1 MNMSGEGCEH
11 TRLVLDH
18 KNRTKM
24 VMNTIKDLREYD
36 FDSIVCCGT
45 SGLLVAP
52 QVCEILNKEIVVV
65 RKDHEKR
72 YSPFIIEGVLG
83 SRFIFLDDL
92 VCSGATLKYVIKNL
106 KEEHPYAKCLGA
118 YCYMKDKCGY
128 KNAPDIF
135 YKEFGIDY
143 LNHSL

>member
-1 MNMSGEGCEH
+1 MLGEGCEH
-11 TRLVLDH
+11 TRLVLNH
-18 KNRTKM
+18 NNRTMM

-45 SGLLVAP
+45 SGLIIAP
-52 QVCEILNKEIVVV
+52 QVCEILNKEIVIV

-72 YSPFIIEGVLG
+72 YSPFVIEGILG
-83 SRFIFLDDL
+83 SRFVFLDDL
-92 VCSGATLKYVIKNL
+92 VCSGATLRYVIKNI
-106 KEEHPYAKCLGA
+106 KEEHPYAKCVGV

-128 KNAPDIF
+128 KNVPDIF
-135 YKEFGIDY
+135 CKEFGIDY

>member
-1 MNMSGEGCEH
+1 MSGEGCEH

-45 SGLLVAP
+45 SGLLVTP